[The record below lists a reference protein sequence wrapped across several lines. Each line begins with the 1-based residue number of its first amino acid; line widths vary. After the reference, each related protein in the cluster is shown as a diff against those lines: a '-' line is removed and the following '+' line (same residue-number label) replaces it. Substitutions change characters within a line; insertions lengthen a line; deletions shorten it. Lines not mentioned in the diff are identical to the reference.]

1 MTFDKREELISLY
14 DVYGVLLTDKQKS
27 YFEEYYFD
35 DLSFSE
41 IALNHGISRNG
52 VFDQNKRVANILAL
66 YEDIKLKDLLK
77 SNKKNNKFKSNTS
90 NLINLIENFIEEN

>member
-14 DVYGVLLTDKQKS
+14 DVYGCLLTDKQKS

-52 VFDQNKRVANILAL
+52 VFDQIKRVANILAL
-66 YEDIKLKDLLK
+66 YEEKLSLLK
-77 SNKKNNKFKSNTS
+77 KMKK
-90 NLINLIENFIEEN
+90 IEDLSLDDNIKNEILEIIKE

>member
-52 VFDQNKRVANILAL
+52 VF
-66 YEDIKLKDLLK
+66 E
-77 SNKKNNKFKSNTS
+77 
-90 NLINLIENFIEEN
+90 

>member
-14 DVYGVLLTDKQKS
+14 DVYGCLLTDKQKS

-41 IALNHGISRNG
+41 IASNHGISRNG
-52 VFDQNKRVANILAL
+52 VFDQIKRVANILSE
-66 YEDIKLKDLLK
+66 YEEKLNLLK
-77 SNKKNNKFKSNTS
+77 KKKK
-90 NLINLIENFIEEN
+90 IEDLRLDDNIKNEILEIIKE

>member
-14 DVYGVLLTDKQKS
+14 DTYGCLLTDKQKA

-41 IALNHGISRNG
+41 IASNHGISRNG
-52 VFDQNKRVANILAL
+52 VFDQIKRVAKILSE
-66 YEDIKLKDLLK
+66 YEEKLK
-77 SNKKNNKFKSNTS
+77 
-90 NLINLIENFIEEN
+90 LINKIKKIDELLIDEETKNIIIEIIKE

>member
-14 DVYGVLLTDKQKS
+14 DVYGCLLTDKQKS

-41 IALNHGISRNG
+41 IASNHGISRNG
-52 VFDQNKRVANILAL
+52 VFDQIKRVANILSE
-66 YEDIKLKDLLK
+66 YEEKLNLLRKKRKIEDLRLDDNIKNEILEIIK
-77 SNKKNNKFKSNTS
+77 
-90 NLINLIENFIEEN
+90 E

>member
-14 DVYGVLLTDKQKS
+14 DVYGCLLTDKQKS

-41 IALNHGISRNG
+41 IASNHGISRNG
-52 VFDQNKRVANILAL
+52 VFDQIKRVSNILSE
-66 YEDIKLKDLLK
+66 YEEKLGLLRKIRKIEDLSLDSDVKNEILEIIK
-77 SNKKNNKFKSNTS
+77 
-90 NLINLIENFIEEN
+90 E

>member
-14 DVYGVLLTDKQKS
+14 DVYGCLLTDKQKS

-41 IALNHGISRNG
+41 IASNHGISRNG
-52 VFDQNKRVANILAL
+52 VFDQIKRVANILSE
-66 YEDIKLKDLLK
+66 YEEKLNLLRKIRKIEDLRLDDNIKNEILEIIK
-77 SNKKNNKFKSNTS
+77 
-90 NLINLIENFIEEN
+90 E

>member
-14 DVYGVLLTDKQKS
+14 DVYGCLLTDKQKS

-41 IALNHGISRNG
+41 IASNHGISRNG
-52 VFDQNKRVANILAL
+52 VFDQIKRVANILSE
-66 YEDIKLKDLLK
+66 YEEKLNLLK
-77 SNKKNNKFKSNTS
+77 KMKK
-90 NLINLIENFIEEN
+90 IEDLRFDDNIKNEILEIIKE

>member
-14 DVYGVLLTDKQKS
+14 DSYGCLLTDKQKA

-41 IALNHGISRNG
+41 IASNHGISRTG
-52 VFDQNKRVANILAL
+52 VL
-66 YEDIKLKDLLK
+66 IKLK
-77 SNKKNNKFKSNTS
+77 
-90 NLINLIENFIEEN
+90 E

>member
-14 DVYGVLLTDKQKS
+14 DVYGCLLTDKQKS

-41 IALNHGISRNG
+41 IASNHGISRNG
-52 VFDQNKRVANILAL
+52 VFDQIKRVANILSE
-66 YEDIKLKDLLK
+66 YEEKLNLLRKIRKIEDLSLDSDVKNEILEIIK
-77 SNKKNNKFKSNTS
+77 
-90 NLINLIENFIEEN
+90 E

>member
-52 VFDQNKRVANILAL
+52 VFDQIKRVANILAL
-66 YEDIKLKDLLK
+66 YEEKLSLLK
-77 SNKKNNKFKSNTS
+77 KMKK
-90 NLINLIENFIEEN
+90 IEDLSLDDNIKNEILEIIKE

>member
-14 DVYGVLLTDKQKS
+14 DVYGCLLTDKQKS

-41 IALNHGISRNG
+41 IASNHGISRNG
-52 VFDQNKRVANILAL
+52 VFDQIKRVANILSE
-66 YEDIKLKDLLK
+66 YEEKLNLLRKIRKIEDLRLDDNIKM
-77 SNKKNNKFKSNTS
+77 KF
-90 NLINLIENFIEEN
+90 